1 MSTLTTPSV
10 PSHSSAPRT
19 FWRRVDDGLWVA
31 TRDSAHVGRVERSDR
46 RFRAYTGRGLDLGTF
61 ATLAEAEEEVAAR
74 A

>member
-19 FWRRVDDGLWVA
+19 FWMRVDDGLWVA
-31 TRDSAHVGRVERSDR
+31 TRDGAHIGRVERRFR
-46 RFRAYTGRGLDLGTF
+46 RFHAYTGRGLDLGEF
-61 ATLAEAEEEVAAR
+61 PTLDAAEREVAAR